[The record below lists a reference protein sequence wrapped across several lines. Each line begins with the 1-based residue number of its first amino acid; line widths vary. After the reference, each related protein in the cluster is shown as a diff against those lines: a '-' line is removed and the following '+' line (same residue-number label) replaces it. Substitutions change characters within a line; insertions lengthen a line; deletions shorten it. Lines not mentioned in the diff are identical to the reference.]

1 MAISRVPGFSLL
13 ANLDRQGTDLYISS
27 NGQTLTYFDVNNYRF
42 GINNPSPQYE
52 LDILGNVQI
61 GSGHLYTSANIS
73 FDIGTATNWWRN
85 IYVNTITSNGL
96 TISGNL
102 NATYISGTLTT
113 SAQPYVTSLGNLIS
127 LTVDGNI
134 TAGNVDSTYLIG
146 TILTGSQPYITNLGN
161 ITVSNITVIGGEFDF
176 GGDASFGNL
185 HADALYQNDNLVLDS
200 TSTISIM
207 GDATGSGNAS
217 NVAIT
222 LVNSGVTAG
231 TYGSSGQIP
240 VLGVDSK
247 GRVITASNVAAA
259 TTGNLI
265 FTDTTISTQTANA
278 NIFLSTSGTGTVQ
291 ITGNT
296 ALGIPSGT
304 TAERPLN
311 ATVGYIRYNT
321 DTGGL
326 ETFDGTTWEAG
337 SAALTSQVI
346 NGDGINNQFSLS
358 SNVSQA
364 TDLIVSING
373 TLQQPAT
380 AYTVNGTLITFTETP
395 ATGDTIEVRHIATG
409 ISSIGSL
416 SLGSSNVAIPAPNGA
431 ININTSGN
439 LVLQIGTTGAVIG
452 TYPSTVIP
460 SSGVATNVDVFST
473 AIYRTAKYIFQ
484 ANTGSAYE
492 SSEILVT
499 HDGTTAYRTVYAVI
513 STGGSLGNVSA
524 TINGTNVLVQYTADN
539 NNTNVR
545 TLKQYL
551 II

>member
-1 MAISRVPGFSLL
+1 MAISRVPGYSLL

-42 GINNPSPQYE
+42 GINNPNPQYE

-61 GSGHLYTSANIS
+61 GSGHLYTSANVS
-73 FDIGTATNWWRN
+73 YDIGSPADWWRN
-85 IYVNTITSNGL
+85 IYVNSITSNGL

-102 NATYISGTLTT
+102 NATYIGGTLTT
-113 SAQPYVTSLGNLIS
+113 SSQPYITSLGNLTS

-134 TAGNVDSTYLIG
+134 TAGNVNATYLIG
-146 TILTGSQPYITNLGN
+146 TILTGSQPFITNLGN
-161 ITVSNITVIGGEFDF
+161 ITVSNITITGGEFDF
-176 GGDASFGNL
+176 GGDVSFETL
-185 HADALYQNDNLVLDS
+185 HSDFIYQNNNPVLDS
-200 TSTISIM
+200 TSTINIT

-217 NVAIT
+217 NIAIT

-247 GRVITASNVAAA
+247 GRIITASNVAAA
-259 TTGNLI
+259 TTGNLT

-278 NIFLSTSGTGTVQ
+278 NIFLSATGTGTVQ

-296 ALGIPSGT
+296 AMGIPSGT
-304 TAERPLN
+304 TAERPSN

-321 DTGGL
+321 DTGSL
-326 ETFDGTTWEAG
+326 ETFDGITWEAG
-337 SAALTSQVI
+337 TAALTSQVL

-373 TLQQPAT
+373 TLQQPTT
-380 AYTVNGTLITFTETP
+380 AYTVSGTTITFIETP
-395 ATGDTIEVRHIATG
+395 VAGDVIEVRHIATG
-409 ISSIGSL
+409 ISSIASL
-416 SLGSSNVAIPAPNGA
+416 ALGTSNIAIPNTNGA
-431 ININTSGN
+431 ININTNGN
-439 LVLQIGTTGAVIG
+439 LALQIGTTGAVIG
-452 TYPSTVIP
+452 TYPSTVIS

-473 AIYRTAKYIFQ
+473 SIYRTAKYIFQ
-484 ANTGSAYE
+484 ANTSSAYE
-492 SSEILVT
+492 SSEVLVT
-499 HDGTTAYRTVYAVI
+499 HDGTTAYRTVYAVV
-513 STGGSLGNVSA
+513 STGASLGNVTA
-524 TINGTNVLVQYTADN
+524 TINGTNVLVRYTADN
-539 NNTNVR
+539 NNTNIR
-545 TLKQYL
+545 ILKQYL